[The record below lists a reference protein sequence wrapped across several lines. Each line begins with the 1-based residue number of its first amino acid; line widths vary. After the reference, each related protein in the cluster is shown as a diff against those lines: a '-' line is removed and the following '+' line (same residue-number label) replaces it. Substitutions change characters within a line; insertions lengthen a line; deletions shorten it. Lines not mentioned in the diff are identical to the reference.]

1 MLPGAIVPLFMCY
14 FFLVLTDQS
23 DYSAHGN
30 DGATVEL
37 SAWAAD
43 DEAFVGRWHC
53 GEEGMGARGLG
64 DVYSALVLWA
74 IPFRGRLALPYA
86 YLVCCI

>member
-1 MLPGAIVPLFMCY
+1 MYKQRVYIYPRSLPKNNYNIYSPTILYLRAREFRTLH
-14 FFLVLTDQS
+14 
-23 DYSAHGN
+23 SAHWN

-64 DVYSALVLWA
+64 GVYSALVL
-74 IPFRGRLALPYA
+74 
-86 YLVCCI
+86 